1 MTYTRLFQHPELAAA
16 RQIVFFGNQSSFD
29 VQTGAYLFD
38 TLIEQGRLLRLL
50 APEHGLF
57 SEMQDQEGRDGETYR
72 GVECRSLY
80 DVHKTEVVPDPAC
93 FEGAD
98 AVLMD
103 IPDVGV
109 RYFTYT
115 THLYWLLKCL
125 RDARPEIPV
134 FVWDRPN
141 PAGSKIEGTIMPG
154 KYASFVGLEGLIHRH
169 GLSTGQLAQ
178 WMMQK
183 LGSPNP
189 LWRVPANT
197 ARARWLIPPSPNI
210 PALSTIEVYPGQCF
224 WEATTWSEGRGTT
237 RPFEIF
243 GHPDLS
249 WSAARALAG
258 AFGRRFAGQALLR
271 PLRFIPAFHKHQGK
285 ECVGFQL
292 HLLQPDIYH
301 AIFGTLFLMREAALY
316 FREEAFWRPGAYE
329 FDSGCT
335 AAEVLIGD
343 DLLIAYVRGGI
354 SEQEVLE
361 HVQASEN
368 QWREYVRK
376 MLNKKVP

>member
-1 MTYTRLFQHPELAAA
+1 MSYTRLFQHPEFSAA
-16 RQIVFFGNQSSFD
+16 RRIVFFGNQSSFD
-29 VQTGAYLFD
+29 LQTGAYLFD
-38 TLIEQGRLLRLL
+38 TLIEQDRLLRLL

-80 DVHKTEVVPDPAC
+80 DPQKTGVVPDPAC
-93 FEGAD
+93 FDGAD
-98 AVLMD
+98 ALLMD

-115 THLYWLLKCL
+115 THLFWLLKCL
-125 RDARPEIPV
+125 RDARPEMPV
-134 FVWDRPN
+134 FILDRPN
-141 PAGSKIEGTIMPG
+141 PAGAKVEGTAMPR

-189 LWRVPANT
+189 LWRIPA
-197 ARARWLIPPSPNI
+197 AIEHARWPIPPSPNI
-210 PALSTIEVYPGQCF
+210 PGWSTIEVYPGQCF

-243 GHPDLS
+243 GHPELS
-249 WSAARALAG
+249 WSAARALAET
-258 AFGRRFAGQALLR
+258 FGRRFVGQALLR
-271 PLRFIPAFHKHQGK
+271 PLRFIPAFHKHQGR

-292 HLLQPDIYH
+292 HLLRPDLYH
-301 AIFGTLFLMREAALY
+301 SIFGTLFLMREAASC
-316 FREEAFWRPGAYE
+316 FREEDFWRPGAYE

-343 DLLIAYVRGGI
+343 DLLMDYVRGGT
-354 SEQEVLE
+354 SEQKVLE
-361 HVQASEN
+361 YLKASEN
-368 QWREYVRK
+368 EWRENIDHI
-376 MLNKKVP
+376 LNVK